1 MNNNN
6 QNAKDK
12 HFLWSLAGYEPEI
25 LKSCKVDQFH
35 VSIISIML
43 IIVGIYAALAWI
55 FFFSSV
61 TNILPVA
68 LVGGIFMG
76 VFIVCFDR
84 ALIASLSSG
93 NASFLS
99 LAFRFCLALLLGIF
113 LSQPMI
119 HKIYEPEI
127 KREAQILMDQKVLER
142 KEELERVYA
151 SEVETLIDQKTELED
166 QLSAKLLALNTAE
179 SDFKSEMDGSGGT
192 EKYGYST
199 VAKQKQRILL
209 RHQKEYENLQTS
221 LNPQILDINKE
232 IKAFEEKVT
241 EETATYQAGNQ
252 MFGSL
257 LQAEALKSLMAKDGS
272 NTLRNHFYLLSLI
285 LILIELSA
293 LIAKLIF
300 KTNSYSAKIRYAEL
314 REVKTTEVEEEMLIG
329 KLEKYKALTT
339 HNDLDIMEDFYSKSR
354 DINDE
359 KLDEM
364 LKEWETNKTGSF
376 SNYWKAFEEKF
387 LVHH

>member
-1 MNNNN
+1 MNHH

-12 HFLWSLAGYEPEI
+12 HFLWSLAGYEPAI
-25 LKSCKVDQFH
+25 LKTCKVDQFH
-35 VSIISIML
+35 VNIISVML
-43 IIVGIYAALAWI
+43 IIVGIYATLAWT

-61 TNILPVA
+61 TDILPIA

-76 VFIVCFDR
+76 IFIVCFDR

-93 NASFLS
+93 NASFFS

-142 KEELERVYA
+142 KAELEKLYT
-151 SEVETLIDQKTELED
+151 SEVESLQDEKNAMEE
-166 QLSAKLLALNTAE
+166 QLAAKLLALNEAE
-179 SDFKSEMDGSGGT
+179 ADFKAEMDGSGGT
-192 EKYGYST
+192 ERYGYST
-199 VAKQKQRILL
+199 VAKQKQTILL
-209 RHQKEYENLQTS
+209 RHQKEYNALQTD
-221 LNPQILDINKE
+221 LHPQIAELNTK
-232 IKAFEEKVT
+232 IKSFEEKVT
-241 EETATYQAGNQ
+241 EETANYQAGNKT
-252 MFGSL
+252 FGTL
-257 LQAEALKSLMAKDGS
+257 LQAEALKSLMSKDES

-300 KTNSYSAKIRYAEL
+300 KTNSYSSKIRYAEM
-314 REVKTTEVEEEMLIG
+314 REVKAIEVEKELLEG
-329 KLEKYKALTT
+329 KLEKYKALTS

-359 KLDEM
+359 KLDAM
-364 LKEWETNKTGSF
+364 LKEWEANKTGSF
-376 SNYWKAFEEKF
+376 SNYWKLFEEKF
-387 LVHH
+387 LVQQ

>member
-1 MNNNN
+1 MNNN
-6 QNAKDK
+6 QNSKDK

-25 LKSCKVDQFH
+25 LKTCKVDRFH
-35 VSIISIML
+35 VTIISIML
-43 IIVGIYAALAWI
+43 IIVGIYATLAWT

-113 LSQPMI
+113 LSQPII

-127 KREAQILMDQKVLER
+127 KREAQILMNQKVLER
-142 KEELERVYA
+142 KEELEKVYA

-166 QLSAKLLALNTAE
+166 QLSAKLSALNTAE
-179 SDFKSEMDGSGGT
+179 SDFKTEMDGSGGT

-199 VAKQKQRILL
+199 VAKQKQKILL
-209 RHQKEYENLQTS
+209 RHQKEYEALQTS
-221 LNPQILDINKE
+221 LYPQILAINKE

-257 LQAEALKSLMAKDGS
+257 LQAEALKSLMAKDES

-300 KTNSYSAKIRYAEL
+300 KTNSYSSKIRYAEL
-314 REVKTTEVEEEMLIG
+314 REVKTTEAEEEMLIE

-387 LVHH
+387 LVHQ